1 MKKKDIDTEEKILQ
15 VARKVF
21 TQKGLAGARMQDIA
35 DEAGFN
41 KALVHYYFGSKQKLF
56 QLIFEQEFGKFFSNL
71 VVIISSDIPLFA
83 KIERI
88 ISLDIE
94 RLSAF
99 PQLPMFVLN
108 EISRNPGMMLKRFR
122 SIPISAVL
130 AGFRKQVNEEIKS
143 GGIRKISAEQ
153 LLINIQSLSIFP
165 FIAKPMLQTV
175 FQYNEKEYY
184 AMIAKRKKEVFNFI
198 IAAIKA

>member
-1 MKKKDIDTEEKILQ
+1 MKKRDSNTEEKILQ

-41 KALVHYYFGSKQKLF
+41 KALVHYYFESKEKLF

-71 VVIISSDIPLFA
+71 VVIVSSDISLFE

-88 ISLDIE
+88 VALDIE

-99 PQLPMFVLN
+99 PELPLFVIN
-108 EISRNPGMMLKRFR
+108 EISRNPEMIVKRF
-122 SIPISAVL
+122 SKMAVTQVL
-130 AGFRKQVNEEIKS
+130 GGFRKQVNGEIKK
-143 GGIRKISAEQ
+143 GTIKKISAEQ

-165 FIAKPMLQTV
+165 FIAKPMLKNVLQ
-175 FQYNEKEYY
+175 FSEKEYQ
-184 AMIAKRKKEVFNFI
+184 AMIQMRKKGVVEFI
-198 IAAIKA
+198 INAIKA